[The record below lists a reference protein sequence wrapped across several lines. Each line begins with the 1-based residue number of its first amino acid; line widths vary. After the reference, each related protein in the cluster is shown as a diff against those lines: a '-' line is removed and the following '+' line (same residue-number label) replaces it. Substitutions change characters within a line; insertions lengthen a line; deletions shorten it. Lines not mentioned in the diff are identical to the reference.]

1 MARKTAKTAKNNP
14 KKRANTNNLGL
25 KIVPDTSILI
35 EGALSEMLEK
45 GNVSIRE
52 IIIPEAVVAELESQ
66 SNRKREIGYQGLA
79 EIEKLQELAKIQKFT
94 VRFGGERPGSFEITY
109 AKSGEIDSLIRSLAE
124 TEGATLYTADVVQ
137 HKVARAKGIDSYLF
151 KQEYEKPKMDI
162 EKFFDDTTMSIHI
175 KENVPITAKRG
186 RPGGWEFITVRKKTA
201 TRSEI
206 EEWSKQIVSS
216 AKRLRDGFI
225 EIERKGSTI
234 AQIGRY
240 RIVVTRPPFSDGME
254 ITAVRPVKRLSLED
268 YEISEKLKKRVDEQ
282 AEGMLIAGA
291 PGHGKST
298 FAQALAEHYAKGEK
312 VIKTVEA
319 PRDLQLTDE
328 ITQYAISHGSSEE
341 IHDILLLSRPDYTF
355 FDEMRNTDDF
365 KLFADMR
372 LSGVGMIGVMHA
384 TKTIDAIQRFLGRI
398 ELGVIPHVV
407 DTVIF
412 IKEGAINSIYAI
424 SMTVKVP
431 SGMSE
436 ADLARPVVEVHDF
449 ESGKLVFEIYTFGE
463 QTMVIPVS
471 GSAAK
476 EPVHKFAEAGIQ
488 RFFEKYA
495 RSPKVEVKSANKV
508 QVTVSEKEVPG
519 LIGKGGENI
528 QRIEKELGMSID
540 VSSGKEDTRGAR
552 EKAQRINFSVSETKT
567 SIVLDIGKKNANVSV
582 DIYADDEFLMTAHA
596 SKKGMVKLSKRNK
609 MTKILL
615 DALDEEAV
623 DIFKAAS

>member
-1 MARKTAKTAKNNP
+1 MAKSQKQ
-14 KKRANTNNLGL
+14 
-25 KIVPDTSILI
+25 KIIPDTSILI

-45 GNVSIRE
+45 GNVSVDE
-52 IIIPEAVVAELESQ
+52 IIIPEAVIAELESQ
-66 SNRKREIGYQGLA
+66 SNRKKEIGYKGLT

-94 VRFGGERPGSFEITY
+94 VRFAGERPGSFEITY
-109 AKSGEIDSLIRSLAE
+109 AKSGEIDSLIRGLAE
-124 TEGATLYTADVVQ
+124 KEKGTLYTADVVQ
-137 HKVARAKGIDSYLF
+137 HKVARAKGIESFLF
-151 KQEYEKPKMDI
+151 KHEYQKPKMDI
-162 EKFFDDTTMSIHI
+162 EKFFDETTMSIHI
-175 KENVPITAKRG
+175 KENVQITAKRG
-186 RPGGWEFITVRKKTA
+186 RPGGWEFIVVRKKPA
-201 TRSEI
+201 TKVEI
-206 EEWSKQIVSS
+206 ELWSQQIVES
-216 AKRLRDGFI
+216 AKRQRDSFI

-240 RIVVTRPPFSDGME
+240 RIVITRPPFSDGLE
-254 ITAVRPVKRLSLED
+254 ITAVRPVKRLSLDE
-268 YEISEKLKKRVDEQ
+268 YHISDKLKKRIDEQ
-282 AEGMLIAGA
+282 AEGILIAGA

-298 FAQALAEHYAKGEK
+298 FAQALAEHYAKADK
-312 VIKTVEA
+312 IIKTVEA
-319 PRDLQLTDE
+319 PRDLQLADE

-372 LSGVGMIGVMHA
+372 LSGVGMIGIMHA

-398 ELGVIPHVV
+398 ELGVIPHIV

-412 IKEGAINSIYAI
+412 IKEGEIGSIYSI

-431 SGMSE
+431 SGMTE

-449 ESGKLVFEIYTFGE
+449 ESNKLVFEIYTFGE
-463 QTMVIPVS
+463 QTIVIPVS
-471 GSAAK
+471 ESAK

-488 RFFEKYA
+488 RFFERYA
-495 RSPKVEVKSANKV
+495 RNPKVEVKGAKKV
-508 QVTVSEKEVPG
+508 EVTVSEKEVPG

-540 VSSGKEDTRGAR
+540 VRSGKEEARSSRGPR
-552 EKAQRINFSVSETKT
+552 EKAQKINFSVNETKT
-567 SIVLDIGKKNANVSV
+567 SIILDIGKANMSV

-596 SKKGMVKLSKRNK
+596 SKKGMVKLTKRNK
-609 MTKILL
+609 MTKVLL

-623 DIFKAAS
+623 DIYRAAS